1 MARLQACGSMTSS
14 RATMET
20 HGVPIKITG
29 AVVQRDSRVKIP
41 TTQEQAEISVATRV
55 VVIRAV
61 TLVEEAISNSVMDDF
76 QLEIVD

>member
-1 MARLQACGSMTSS
+1 MTSFP
-14 RATMET
+14 ATTET
-20 HGVPIKITG
+20 LGEPTKTTDS
-29 AVVQRDSRVKIP
+29 VVQRDSRVKIP
-41 TTQEQAEISVATRV
+41 TTQEQVGISVATRV